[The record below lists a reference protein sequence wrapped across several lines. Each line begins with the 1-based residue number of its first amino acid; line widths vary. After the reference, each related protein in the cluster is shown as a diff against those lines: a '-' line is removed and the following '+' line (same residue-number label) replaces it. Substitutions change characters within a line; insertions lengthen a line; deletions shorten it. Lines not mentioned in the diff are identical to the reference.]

1 MAKKKRES
9 FFWTSYSDLMTS
21 LFFVMLTLF
30 VLAVALLH
38 REVVNIGKERDAISK
53 ERDAISKE
61 RDATEAELIKINEIR
76 EALKSINPKYFDYN
90 AQYKK
95 HILKTVVKFDR
106 GSSNINDINKATK
119 DTLVAVRN
127 SISKFLGEL
136 YQKDKKASY
145 LLVIEGQ
152 ASKDNY
158 FLNNQ
163 LSYDRALSL
172 FKFWFPNQKETTL
185 QFENYPCEVVIA
197 GAGCMEGKPR
207 ADRNE
212 DNQRFLIQIMPK
224 PGIIDE

>member
-1 MAKKKRES
+1 MAKRKRES

-30 VLAVALLH
+30 VLAIALLH
-38 REVVNIGKERDAISK
+38 KEVVNIGKERDA
-53 ERDAISKE
+53 
-61 RDATEAELIKINEIR
+61 TQAEIDKIEEIR
-76 EALKSINPKYFDYN
+76 KAVQSIDPTYFDYN
-90 AQYKK
+90 AEYKK
-95 HILKTVVKFDR
+95 HILKTVVKFKT
-106 GSSNINDINKATK
+106 GSADINDLDEKTKAELQNVK
-119 DTLVAVRN
+119 K

-136 YQKDKKASY
+136 YEKDKNASY

-158 FLNNQ
+158 NLNNQ
-163 LSYDRALSL
+163 LSYARALAL
-172 FKFWFPNQKETTL
+172 FKFWFPDQEETTL

-207 ADRNE
+207 AAKNA

-224 PGIIDE
+224 PGLIDE